1 MNQQPSA
8 GAAPTPTSETVGH
21 FAFLL
26 HPLRLTDITGH
37 FRFLRPVPE
46 GLTRFALRQV
56 KPFKVSTIRG
66 VVSPTGAR
74 AEGHFIALP
83 MLPDDML
90 AAPWPWMLARLIHG
104 GHLAE
109 RLGDEILGL
118 GAFTKIVGD
127 KGVSVNRALS
137 IPVTTGN
144 SYTAAS
150 AVEGALFGVDRMGHE
165 RRKVRALVIGASGSI
180 GAAVSHLV
188 AREVGEIVLCAR
200 RVEPLEELRAR
211 ILADLPPELPK
222 PEIRIDLDA
231 RAAARE
237 ADLVFAVTS
246 SSEVLLDPDDLYPGS
261 VICDVARPRNVSE
274 RVYEVRDDVLVID
287 GGVIAVPGNVEFG
300 LSFGFPPGTAEA
312 CIAETMILCLE
323 RRLEPFTLGGEIPVE
338 RVLEIS
344 RLAKKH
350 GFKVAGFRRFERAI
364 PEVEVDAV
372 RERAKKRRRLPDVAD
387 MDGAMQRGQAPTA

>member
-1 MNQQPSA
+1 MTDAVAERGRPPA
-8 GAAPTPTSETVGH
+8 DAEVGH

-26 HPLRLTDITGH
+26 HPLRMRDITGH

-46 GLTRFALRQV
+46 RLTRFALRQV
-56 KPFKVSTIRG
+56 PPFKVSTIRG
-66 VVSPTGAR
+66 VVSATGAR

-83 MLPDDML
+83 MLPDDIL
-90 AAPWPWMLARLIHG
+90 SAPWPWMLDRLIRG
-104 GHLAE
+104 GRIAE

-127 KGVSVNRALS
+127 RGVSVNRALS

-150 AVEGALFGVDRMGHE
+150 AVEGALYGIDRMGHD
-165 RRKVRALVIGASGSI
+165 RRSVRALVIGASGSI

-188 AREVGEIVLCAR
+188 AREVGEVILCAR
-200 RVEPLEELRAR
+200 RMDALEELRAR
-211 ILADLPPELPK
+211 ILAELPPDLPK
-222 PEIRIDLDA
+222 PEVRIDLDA
-231 RAAARE
+231 RSAARG

-246 SSEVLLDPDDLYPGS
+246 SSDVLLDPDDLYPGS

-274 RVYEVRDDVLVID
+274 KVLEVRDDVLVID
-287 GGVIAVPGNVEFG
+287 GGVIAVPGPVEFG

-323 RRLEPFTLGGEIPVE
+323 RRLEPFTLGADIPVE
-338 RVLEIS
+338 RVIEIAD
-344 RLAKKH
+344 LARKH

-364 PEVEVDAV
+364 AESEVDQV
-372 RERAKKRRRLPDVAD
+372 RERARKRRRLPDVAD
-387 MDGAMQRGQAPTA
+387 MEAGTVGRHAPPA